1 VEQRVSY
8 TIIGAFVIILS
19 GMLVMGLL
27 WLASGGWNRSYTEY
41 AVYFKTGASILGRA
55 SQVFDHGVPVGQV
68 ASVSL
73 DPKNPDRAM
82 VLLDIVK
89 GTPIKED
96 TRAVVTSRG
105 VTGAGYVSLSGGTP
119 ASPPLTIKPGQPYPV
134 IKTLPGAGGSL
145 TESVHV
151 VARKLIALTNRLDE
165 LLSNKNI
172 RSVSESLENIHQ
184 LTANLAARASMI
196 DHAVSGLDATLN
208 NTRVATAKLP
218 QLVHQL
224 NLTLAGFR
232 TAAARVATAA
242 NGIGTVARGLRGLT
256 PGARA
261 LIVRLG
267 RTAADLDAL
276 LQSLQHR
283 PNALIFGKPARPG
296 PGESKPSGG

>member
-1 VEQRVSY
+1 MEQRVSY
-8 TIIGAFVIILS
+8 TVIGAFVIILG

-27 WLASGGWNRSYTEY
+27 WLAAGGWNRSYTEY

-55 SQVFDHGVPVGQV
+55 SPVFDHGVPVGQV
-68 ASVSL
+68 ASISL
-73 DPKNPDRAM
+73 DPKNPDRAR

-96 TRAVVTSRG
+96 TRAAVTSRG
-105 VTGAGYVSLSGGTP
+105 VTGAGYVNLSGGTP
-119 ASPPLTIKPGQPYPV
+119 SSSSLTIKPGQPYPV

-145 TESVHV
+145 TESVHA
-151 VARKLIALTNRLDE
+151 VARKLLELTNRLNN

-172 RSVSESLENIHQ
+172 RSVSESLENIRQ
-184 LTANLAARASMI
+184 LTVNLAARASTI
-196 DHAVSGLDATLN
+196 DHAVSGLDATLD
-208 NTRVATAKLP
+208 NTRAATAKLP

-242 NGIGTVARGLRGLT
+242 NGIGTVAHGLRGLT
-256 PGARA
+256 PGAQA
-261 LIVRLG
+261 LILRLR
-267 RTAADLDAL
+267 RTTESLDAL
-276 LQSLQHR
+276 LQSLRRR
-283 PNALIFGKPARPG
+283 PSALIFGKSARPG

>member
-1 VEQRVSY
+1 
-8 TIIGAFVIILS
+8 
-19 GMLVMGLL
+19 
-27 WLASGGWNRSYTEY
+27 
-41 AVYFKTGASILGRA
+41 
-55 SQVFDHGVPVGQV
+55 
-68 ASVSL
+68 
-73 DPKNPDRAM
+73 M